1 MVDMHIHTNN
11 SDGTYSTFE
20 IIRMLKKL
28 RIKLFSITDHDNIT
42 SCEEIKHILLPED
55 MIYIPGIELSAT
67 YNDYNCHILGY
78 DINCKNKDLLDECA
92 LIKSKRR
99 SKIKQILKY
108 IRDTYG
114 IITEAEENE
123 ILAKEGTISRH
134 EICNLLMQKGYGKR
148 QIIYKKYLSPEGLL
162 THRSKSKKII
172 EVIHSAGGKAILAH
186 PKEIERDYNVDI
198 ENIILELIN
207 QGLDGIE
214 IYNSIH
220 TKEDV
225 IRYIEIAKKYGLL
238 TTGGSDFHGRN
249 KPERELG
256 KTTTENIKI
265 KKLDIN
271 FLY

>member
-11 SDGTYSTFE
+11 SDGTYSTSG
-20 IIRMLKKL
+20 IIRILKAKK
-28 RIKLFSITDHDNIT
+28 IQLFSITDHDNIT
-42 SCEEIKHILLPED
+42 SCKDIEEILLPEG

-67 YNDYNCHILGY
+67 YKDYNCHILGY
-78 DINCKNKDLLDECA
+78 SIDHKNEDLINECA

-99 SKIKQILKY
+99 RKIKQILEY
-108 IRDTYG
+108 IKKTYG
-114 IITEAEENE
+114 IITEEEE
-123 ILAKEGTISRH
+123 QAILAKEGTISRH
-134 EICNLLMQKGYGKR
+134 EICNVLMKKKKTTR
-148 QIIYKKYLSPEGLL
+148 QAIYKKYLSPKGLI
-162 THRSKSKKII
+162 THRSKSRKVI

-186 PKEIERDYNVDI
+186 PKEIEEDYKVDI
-198 ENIILELIN
+198 ETIILELIN

-225 IRYIEIAKKYGLL
+225 MRYIEIAKKYGLL
-238 TTGGSDFHGRN
+238 TTGGSDFHGIN

-256 KTTTENIKI
+256 KTTTEKIMI
-265 KKLDIN
+265 KKSDIN